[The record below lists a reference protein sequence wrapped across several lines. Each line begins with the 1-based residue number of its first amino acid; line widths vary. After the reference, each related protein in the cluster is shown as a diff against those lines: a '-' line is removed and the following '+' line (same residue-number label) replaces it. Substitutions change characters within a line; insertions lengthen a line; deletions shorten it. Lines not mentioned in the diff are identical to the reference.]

1 MELIK
6 RKRSIDNYIIRY
18 IPERLQDD
26 LELDINA
33 PDYFYGKIP
42 NFKVDSDWK
51 FIKDTNGND
60 IPNTVDIDIFL
71 TQDFDDMGIFTDEVF
86 VALTPYLTA
95 LQTPTNR
102 GPFNSFV
109 YGRFVDM
116 VGTATTQSAPLS
128 FYIPDNKPVNG
139 TSDDGNLRTVES
151 YIKGTFNEPTYTTGL
166 NLSEDITNTFDGT
179 KEEDTIVGADVSYVL
194 GADPNDIN
202 NTGVHFITFKNEY
215 INTEDQEGNPIRYR
229 STNFYSPVGG
239 INNNNVILS
248 AITKQEEYSGVVFKP
263 EVKSE
268 VFIDRGVENIFEKHA
283 MLSEIKTTED
293 IDNNR
298 GGYLRT

>member
-6 RKRSIDNYIIRY
+6 RKRTIENYVVRY

-26 LELDINA
+26 TELDINA

-42 NFKVDSDWK
+42 DFKVDSDWK
-51 FIKDTNGND
+51 YMKDDNGND
-60 IPNTVDIDIFL
+60 IPNTVDIDVFL
-71 TQDFDDMGIFTDEVF
+71 TQDFDDMGIFTDAEF
-86 VALTPYLTA
+86 NALTPYLT
-95 LQTPTNR
+95 QVPTNM

-109 YGRFVDM
+109 YGRFP
-116 VGTATTQSAPLS
+116 AAPLS

-139 TSDDGNLRTVES
+139 TSDDANLRTVES
-151 YIKGTFNEPTYTTGL
+151 YILDSITELPDYDPGL
-166 NLSEDITNTFDGT
+166 NLAEDITIRFDGVIAET
-179 KEEDTIVGADVSYVL
+179 PSDVTYILGGDSDTL
-194 GADPNDIN
+194 GNYIP
-202 NTGVHFITFKNEY
+202 NTGVRFITFKNEY

-248 AITKQEEYSGVVFKP
+248 ALTKQEEYSGIVFKP
-263 EVKSE
+263 EVESE

-283 MLSEIKTTED
+283 MLSEIKTTND

-298 GGYLRT
+298 GGFLST

>member
-6 RKRSIDNYIIRY
+6 RKRSIENYVVRY
-18 IPERLQDD
+18 VPERLRGEP
-26 LELDINA
+26 ELDINA

-42 NFKVDSDWK
+42 DFKVDSDWK
-51 FIKDTNGND
+51 YMRDANGND
-60 IPNTVDIDIFL
+60 IPNTVDIDVFL
-71 TQDFDDMGIFTDEVF
+71 TQDFDDMGIFTDAEF
-86 VALTPYLTA
+86 SALTPYLTQVPA
-95 LQTPTNR
+95 NMV
-102 GPFNSFV
+102 PFNSFV

-128 FYIPDNKPVNG
+128 FYTPSNKSVNG
-139 TSDDGNLRTVES
+139 TSDDANLRTVES
-151 YIKGTFNEPTYTTGL
+151 YILDTITELPDYDPGL
-166 NLSEDITNTFDGT
+166 NLAEDITIRFDGVIAET
-179 KEEDTIVGADVSYVL
+179 PADVTYIL
-194 GADPNDIN
+194 GGDADTSGNFIP
-202 NTGVHFITFKNEY
+202 NTGVRFITFKNEY

-248 AITKQEEYSGVVFKP
+248 ALTKQEEYSGIVFKP
-263 EVKSE
+263 EVESE

-283 MLSEIKTTED
+283 MLSEIKTTND

-298 GGYLRT
+298 GGFLST